1 MRDIANDV
9 SAWVSAGHPV
19 VLARVMSMEGFGGR
33 RTGEAWAYTPG
44 FPAVGAVA
52 MGAGN
57 AAVAETAHRMLAD
70 DSLGALTILVPV
82 GEEEAVAAG
91 LACGG
96 VASVLVQRASL
107 VPSQVWDAI
116 AARIPVVVATA
127 LGSGAV
133 MAVMSDGSGGT
144 AGSRPQ
150 GVGRPGEH
158 RSGAEE
164 RSPNVTAGTLGS
176 AELDA
181 AVVASAQAM
190 LTKGRVQ
197 SETVADAAFVEI
209 VGPQPHLV
217 VLGEAELAQ
226 SMVAQ
231 GRLLGWV
238 VSVMAEARTVEAV
251 AAVDNMGPL
260 DAAVVLSHDIG
271 QSCEVLAAALNG
283 GCGYAGALGSRHTQ
297 GARADHLR
305 SLGLADDVVA
315 RVHGPVGLDLG
326 SRTPPETAL
335 AIFAEIIAH
344 RSGRAATSLRGGAGP
359 ING

>member
-1 MRDIANDV
+1 MRDIADDV
-9 SAWVSAGHPV
+9 SAWVSAGKPV

-44 FPAVGAVA
+44 SPAVGAVA

-57 AAVAETAHRMLAD
+57 VAVAEAANRMLAD
-70 DSLGALTILVPV
+70 NALGVLSISVPV
-82 GEEEAVAAG
+82 GEEEAVASG

-107 VPSQVWDAI
+107 VPSQVWNAI
-116 AARIPVVVATA
+116 ATRVPVVVATA
-127 LGSGAV
+127 LASGAV
-133 MAVMSDGSGGT
+133 MAVMSDGTT
-144 AGSRPQ
+144 AGS
-150 GVGRPGEH
+150 
-158 RSGAEE
+158 
-164 RSPNVTAGTLGS
+164 LGS
-176 AELDA
+176 SELDA
-181 AVVASAQAM
+181 AGVASAQAM

-238 VSVMAEARTVEAV
+238 VSVMAEAHTAEAV
-251 AAVDNMGPL
+251 AAVDAMGPL

-271 QSCEVLAAALNG
+271 QSCAVLAAALTG
-283 GCGYAGALGSRHTQ
+283 RCGYAGALGSRHTQ

-305 SLGLADDVVA
+305 TSSGLADDVVA

-344 RSGRAATSLRGGAGP
+344 RSGRAATSLRGSTGP

>member
-57 AAVAETAHRMLAD
+57 AAVAETAHRMLAA
-70 DSLGALTILVPV
+70 DSLGALTILGPV

-133 MAVMSDGSGGT
+133 MAVMSDG
-144 AGSRPQ
+144 P
-150 GVGRPGEH
+150 
-158 RSGAEE
+158 
-164 RSPNVTAGTLGS
+164 TAGTLGS

-305 SLGLADDVVA
+305 TLGLADDVVA

>member
-9 SAWVSAGHPV
+9 SAWLSAGKPV

-44 FPAVGAVA
+44 SPAVGAVA
-52 MGAGN
+52 MGAGD
-57 AAVAETAHRMLAD
+57 AAVAEAANRMLAD
-70 DSLGALTILVPV
+70 DSICVLILSVPV
-82 GEEEAVAAG
+82 GEVEAVAAG

-96 VASVLVQRASL
+96 VASVLVQLASL
-107 VPSQVWDAI
+107 VPTSVWGAI
-116 AARIPVVVATA
+116 ANRVPVVVATA

-133 MAVMSDGSGGT
+133 MAVMSDGTTSG
-144 AGSRPQ
+144 S
-150 GVGRPGEH
+150 
-158 RSGAEE
+158 
-164 RSPNVTAGTLGS
+164 LGS
-176 AELDA
+176 SELDA
-181 AVVASAQAM
+181 AGVASAQVM

-197 SETVADAAFVEI
+197 SETVVDAAFVEV

-231 GRLLGWV
+231 GHLLGWV
-238 VSVMAEARTVEAV
+238 VSVMAETRTAEAV
-251 AAVDNMGPL
+251 AAVEAMGPL

-271 QSCEVLAAALNG
+271 QSCAVLAAALTG
-283 GCGYAGALGSRHTQ
+283 RCGYAGALGSRHTQ
-297 GARADHLR
+297 GARADHMR
-305 SLGLADDVVA
+305 TSLCLADDVVA

-326 SRTPPETAL
+326 SRTPAETAL